1 MASALQ
7 QFGHLGHLKALKTMC
22 LDFTDNW
29 RVGSPNAADW
39 TKLDAILSSAVDGLE
54 DIHIH
59 TEHPLDVE
67 LIRSLLP
74 SVGENI
80 ATPARQTERLF
91 EYINDPIVIL
101 LIPGRNQNLH
111 RLNSKTAW
119 VVESWQAEVEVTS
132 VAKFVVLGF

>member
-1 MASALQ
+1 LTGTNNTDPNPPDPDILKGNQTLHLIEITEHSSGMASALQ
-7 QFGHLGHLKALKTMC
+7 QFGHLGHLKALKTMS

-80 ATPARQTERLF
+80 AVHVHTEM
-91 EYINDPIVIL
+91 PC
-101 LIPGRNQNLH
+101 
-111 RLNSKTAW
+111 
-119 VVESWQAEVEVTS
+119 
-132 VAKFVVLGF
+132 